1 VSGRSN
7 RVAIVLASAVI
18 ATVAGCRVNRPP
30 NDHALTQTL
39 YSSTLGDPRTFNPI
53 LVTDQSSAQA
63 VGDLFEG
70 LVRINPIT
78 TLPEPGLAESW
89 ELSDGDK
96 TITFHLRHGVKWS
109 DGVPFTAHD
118 VVFTMRVIYDPKI
131 PNSAV
136 FSMTVDGQPIKV
148 EAPDDYT
155 VVMRMPRI
163 FAPLFYSLGF
173 GIIPAH
179 VLEPVYQAGQ
189 FNHTWGI
196 DTPPDKLISL
206 GAYQMDRYVAAQQI
220 AFRRYPRYWMRDEHG
235 GQLPRL
241 HGQVVLIVPDQNA
254 QFLRFKANL
263 TDVYTPRPEEVY
275 GLREDAKRL
284 NLTIKRV
291 GIDTGSLF
299 FAFNRNPR
307 HYIQKGVIDSH
318 YKWFTDINFMR
329 AMAHAIDKRGIINLC
344 FHGLAVPA
352 VSDVSPENKIF
363 YNPNLKDYDYD
374 LNLARRIL
382 DQAGYRMIRPGVRGD
397 REGHPI
403 IFKLTTNS
411 GVGVRDQM
419 CAIFKQDLESLGIK
433 VNYRPLEFVTLV
445 KAIDS
450 SFDWD
455 CLLIGFTGGLEPN
468 EGADFLRSS
477 GNLHMWNPSQ
487 PKPATQWEA
496 EIDRLLDQGTTV
508 MDPHARAPYYWRI
521 QEILHDQ
528 LPIIETVRQVDY
540 IAYRNTLENYDP
552 TVWGF
557 YKPEWIQFRAQ

>member
-1 VSGRSN
+1 
-7 RVAIVLASAVI
+7 
-18 ATVAGCRVNRPP
+18 
-30 NDHALTQTL
+30 
-39 YSSTLGDPRTFNPI
+39 
-53 LVTDQSSAQA
+53 VTDSASNQA
-63 VGDLFEG
+63 VGDMFEG

-89 ELSDGDK
+89 ELSDGGT

-109 DGVPFTAHD
+109 DGEPFTAHD

-131 PNSAV
+131 PNSSV

-148 EAPDDYT
+148 EASDDYT
-155 VVMRMPRI
+155 VVMRMPRP
-163 FAPLFYSLGF
+163 FAPLFYSIGF

-179 VLEPVYQAGQ
+179 VLEPIYRAGQ
-189 FNHTWGI
+189 FNHAWGI
-196 DTPPDKLISL
+196 DTPPDKLISI

-220 AFRRYPRYWMRDEHG
+220 AFRRYPHYWMRDEHG
-235 GQLPRL
+235 AQLPRL
-241 HGQVVLIVPDQNA
+241 HGQVLLIVPDQNT
-254 QFLRFKANL
+254 QYLRFKAGL
-263 TDVYTPRPEEVY
+263 TDVYSPRPEEVY

-284 NLTIKRV
+284 NLTLKRV

-307 HYIQKGVIDSH
+307 HYVQKGVTDPR

-344 FHGLAVPA
+344 FRGLAVPA
-352 VSDVSPENKIF
+352 VSDASPENKIF

-374 LNLARRIL
+374 LDLARKIL
-382 DQAGYRMIRPGVRGD
+382 DEAGYRMIRPSVRGD
-397 REGHPI
+397 PERHPI
-403 IFKLTTNS
+403 VFNLTTNS

-419 CAIFKQDLESLGIK
+419 CAIFKQDLESLGIQ

-455 CLLIGFTGGLEPN
+455 CVLIGFTGGLEPN
-468 EGADFLRSS
+468 DGADFLRSS
-477 GNLHMWNPSQ
+477 GNLHMSQ
-487 PKPATQWEA
+487 PKPATPWDA
-496 EIDRLLDQGTTV
+496 EIDHLLDQGTTV
-508 MDPHARAPYYWRI
+508 MDQHARAPYYWRI
-521 QEILHDQ
+521 QEILHDE

-552 TVWGF
+552 TVWGL
-557 YKPEWIQFRAQ
+557 YKPEWIEFRAQ